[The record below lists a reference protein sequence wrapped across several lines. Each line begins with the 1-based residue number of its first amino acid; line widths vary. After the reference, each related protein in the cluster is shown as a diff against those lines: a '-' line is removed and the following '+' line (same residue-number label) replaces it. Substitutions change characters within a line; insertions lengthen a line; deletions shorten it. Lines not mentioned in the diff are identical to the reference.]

1 MDALP
6 DEDPPGMAAQRLKD
20 VDAAE
25 RAFRLKAGAWAFAVG
40 ALMGG
45 VVGARVASVQGWHPL
60 IGAVVGFAVVTLGVY
75 GVAMWAVG
83 QARAMTQTLYN
94 PSGNSTP
101 YKPEYS
107 YAQSLVVRG
116 RYAEAAASYELHA
129 IENPADPEPYLH
141 LARLY
146 RDKLQQYEDALTWFR
161 RARTDATLAPGHE
174 LYVIQEI
181 IDLYLHKLRTPRK
194 AIPELTLVCQRF
206 PGTPAARA
214 AEQQLAQMRELLA
227 RERDQLEPF
236 TAQFLKQ
243 LGRSS
248 ITAAAAAT
256 RSEIEERAVRDAL
269 RECGNDAAKA
279 AEQLGVPVGQLRE
292 KMRELGIS

>member
-1 MDALP
+1 
-6 DEDPPGMAAQRLKD
+6 MAARRLTD

-25 RAFRLKAGAWAFAVG
+25 RAFRIKALVYAVLVG
-40 ALMGG
+40 AALSGLTGPPFVTLLQQRGALQG
-45 VVGARVASVQGWHPL
+45 VSSDLGF
-60 IGAVVGFAVVTLGVY
+60 VVGFPLVTGLIYAVT
-75 GVAMWAVG
+75 MWAAG
-83 QARAMTQTLYN
+83 RARAMAQTIYN
-94 PSGNSTP
+94 PSGDSTP
-101 YKPEYS
+101 YRPEYS
-107 YAQSLVVRG
+107 YAASLAVRG
-116 RYAEAAASYELHA
+116 RYAEAAAAYELHA
-129 IENPADPEPYLH
+129 IEHPAEPEPYLR

-181 IDLYLHKLRTPRK
+181 IDLYLQQLRAPRK

-214 AEQQLAQMRELLA
+214 AEQQLAQMREMLA

-256 RSEIEERAVRDAL
+256 RSHIEEQAVRDAL
-269 RECGNDAAKA
+269 QESANDPAKA
-279 AEQLGVPVGQLRE
+279 AERLGVPVNQLRD
-292 KMRELGIS
+292 KMRELGIG